1 MGDERNAMKKTTFL
15 LVGGC
20 LGRINND
27 LNIDAGI
34 STYSQLRNII
44 WNIDQKMN
52 RYQRYA
58 FDWEQIDPT
67 SFEDDTPCMGPG
79 WTKQNGL
86 CWRVFRRK
94 RKGVFQT
101 KADLKSRCMKVQ
113 GRLIGPEDDAEN
125 ELIYTYLASKGFQ
138 THKQFEFFLGI
149 NDGMTEGEYKFD
161 NSPLQVAY
169 TNFAPD
175 AETNVE
181 GVNEV
186 VYKFPEKTWGRRAS
200 EAIAGTICVRFP
212 GVRRMSKAQKD
223 PENNINTFLNE
234 GHIERMEQYVEA
246 NLGIG
251 ALTYCPAGW
260 TEVWGRCWLLR
271 NKMMNKKAAKTWCFH
286 KGATL
291 LQVSSQTDQNS
302 LIQFLNYHSFP
313 VKATS
318 TIWLAINDGKSEGN
332 FKIDNTCT
340 KKGKSQE
347 AIDSCLD
354 ATYTNFSSDPDN
366 INDDTKNSV
375 YYSHVTESWYYAKE
389 DATAK
394 FICEKGK
401 FETAPPAK

>member
-1 MGDERNAMKKTTFL
+1 MKKTTFL

-44 WNIDQKMN
+44 WNIDEKMN

-67 SFEDDTPCMGPG
+67 SFDDDTPCNGPG

-86 CWRVFRRK
+86 CWKVMRQK
-94 RKGVFQT
+94 RKGVGQQ
-101 KADLKSRCMKVQ
+101 KADLKRRCMEKQ
-113 GRLIGPEDDAEN
+113 GRLIGPEDNDEN
-125 ELIYTYLASKGFQ
+125 ELIFTYLSDFGFS
-138 THKQFEFFLGI
+138 TERSYEFFLGI

-175 AETNVE
+175 AQTNFE
-181 GVNEV
+181 GLDEV
-186 VYKFPEKTWGRRAS
+186 VYKFPEKTWGRS
-200 EAIAGTICVRFP
+200 NSTDIAGTICVRFP

-223 PENNINTFLNE
+223 PENNINGFLNE
-234 GHIERMEQYVEA
+234 GHIGRMEQYLEA
-246 NLGIG
+246 NLGLG
-251 ALTYCPAGW
+251 ATTWCSEGW
-260 TEVWGRCWLLR
+260 TEINGRCWLLR
-271 NKMMNKKAAKTWCFH
+271 NKRMNKKGAKTWCFN

-291 LQVSSQTDQNS
+291 VEITSQTDQNN
-302 LIQFLNYHSFP
+302 LITFLDNQGFGT
-313 VKATS
+313 KATS
-318 TIWLAINDGKSEGN
+318 TIWIPINDGKSEGN

-340 KKGKSQE
+340 KKGKSQA

-354 ATYTNFSSDPDN
+354 ATYTNFSTDSNN
-366 INDDTKNSV
+366 INDNTKNSV
-375 YYSHVTESWYYAKE
+375 YYSHVTQSWYYAAG

-394 FICEKGK
+394 FICEKAK
-401 FETAPPAK
+401 LETTPPPTTV